1 MDPSRKQ
8 PSGAGR
14 ARTAWRPWGQP
25 VPTRISI
32 AVGTT
37 KQCIGKQPQIFF
49 ALVTSPQGPIGM
61 PPCSCPPPVIP
72 AGSGRVVLRKEPA
85 SIMAGSRRLGRRG
98 GRWEAGILQPRAD
111 LAAWRAGNSGLRYED
126 GRPRSKPCARIASR
140 SVHGDAR
147 AASRRSCRRRR
158 NRPLCARAQ
167 SLGTSWPDAASRR
180 PGVRGRLL
188 RLAQMRRAAPPPAD
202 QRDMHA
208 FGPGR
213 GAHCPAPRPRPLRAL
228 LSRPG
233 RPAVGPRRHAPR
245 PSPGTRPS
253 PTPPLSPPPQPAPA
267 RPKAK

>member
-1 MDPSRKQ
+1 
-8 PSGAGR
+8 
-14 ARTAWRPWGQP
+14 
-25 VPTRISI
+25 
-32 AVGTT
+32 
-37 KQCIGKQPQIFF
+37 
-49 ALVTSPQGPIGM
+49 M

-98 GRWEAGILQPRAD
+98 GRWEAGILQPRVD
-111 LAAWRAGNSGLRYED
+111 LAAWRAGNSGPRYED
-126 GRPRSKPCARIASR
+126 GRPRSRPCARIASR

-147 AASRRSCRRRR
+147 AASRRRSCRRRR

-188 RLAQMRRAAPPPAD
+188 RPARMRRAAPPPAD

-213 GAHCPAPRPRPLRAL
+213 GAHCPAPRPSAPIRVPLP
-228 LSRPG
+228 RPG
-233 RPAVGPRRHAPR
+233 CPLVGPRRHAPR
-245 PSPGTRPS
+245 PSPS
-253 PTPPLSPPPQPAPA
+253 PQPLRPGPPRRRRSRRLRAQRQNRIAGRGRACRGPPMTTWCRRPRCAAAGRPPA
-267 RPKAK
+267 QARAAAAAAMATM